1 MGVSVISHT
10 KFKTK
15 KGIVQNLWKFIHFSS
30 IIQLSSIMAQDP
42 NEDTEW
48 NDVLRSKGIIPE
60 KPKEKEIS
68 EDEIIAMMDKAIEKK
83 TLGKAMEDMNLD
95 ELDELEDE
103 EEERILEEHRRARMA
118 EIKKLQAK
126 ASFGTVGEISGQDY
140 VNEVN
145 KAGEGI
151 WVVLHL
157 YKQGIPLCALINQYM
172 TNIAAKNPNVKFLKS
187 ISTTCIPNYPD
198 RNLPTLFVYYEGEM
212 KKQLAGPHNFRGM
225 NMTSDEFEYI
235 LSKTGAIK
243 TEIKSDPRPQVKD
256 VMMSS
261 LRNGGNKDDSDTDN
275 DDW

>member
-1 MGVSVISHT
+1 
-10 KFKTK
+10 
-15 KGIVQNLWKFIHFSS
+15 
-30 IIQLSSIMAQDP
+30 MAQDP

-48 NDVLRSKGIIPE
+48 NDVLRSRGIIPE
-60 KPKEKEIS
+60 KTKEKEIS

-83 TLGKAMEDMNLD
+83 NLGKAMEDMNLD

-103 EEERILEEHRRARMA
+103 EEERVLEEYRRARMA

-126 ASFGTVGEISGQDY
+126 SSFGTVGEISAQDY

-145 KAGEGI
+145 KAGDGI
-151 WVVLHL
+151 WVILHL

-172 TNIAAKNPNVKFLKS
+172 TNIAAKNPDVKFLKS

-198 RNLPTLFVYYEGEM
+198 RNLPTIFVYYEGEM

-225 NMTSDEFEYI
+225 NMTSDEFEFI
-235 LSKTGAIK
+235 LGKTGAIK

-256 VMMSS
+256 VMMSK
-261 LRNGGNKDDSDTDN
+261 LQNGAIRNGANKDDDSDN

>member
-1 MGVSVISHT
+1 
-10 KFKTK
+10 
-15 KGIVQNLWKFIHFSS
+15 
-30 IIQLSSIMAQDP
+30 MAQDP

-48 NDVLRSKGIIPE
+48 NDVLRSRGIIPE

-68 EDEIIAMMDKAIEKK
+68 EDEIISMMDKAIQKK
-83 TLGKAMEDMNLD
+83 TIGKAMEDMNLD

-103 EEERILEEHRRARMA
+103 EEERVLEEYRRVRMA
-118 EIKKLQAK
+118 EMKKMQAT
-126 ASFGTVGEISGQDY
+126 ANFGTVGEISGQDY

-157 YKQGIPLCALINQYM
+157 YKQGIPLCALINQYL
-172 TNIAAKNPNVKFLKS
+172 TNLAAKNPSVKFLKS

-198 RNLPTLFVYYEGEM
+198 RNLPTLFVYYEGDM
-212 KKQLAGPHNFRGM
+212 KKQLAGPHCFRGM
-225 NMTSDEFEYI
+225 NMTSDELEFI
-235 LSKTGAIK
+235 LGKTGAIK

-256 VMMSS
+256 VMMSK
-261 LRNGGNKDDSDTDN
+261 LRNGANKDDSDTDN

>member
-60 KPKEKEIS
+60 KPKEVEVN
-68 EDEIIAMMDKAIEKK
+68 EDDIIAMMDKAIEKK

-103 EEERILEEHRRARMA
+103 EEERILEEYRKARMA
-118 EIKKLQAK
+118 EIKNMQAK
-126 ASFGTVGEISGQDY
+126 SNFGTVGEISGQDY

-151 WVVLHL
+151 WVILHL

-172 TNIAAKNPNVKFLKS
+172 TNLSAKFPNVKFLKG

-198 RNLPTLFVYYEGEM
+198 RNLPTLFVYYEGDM
-212 KKQLAGPHNFRGM
+212 KKQSAGPHCFRGM
-225 NMTSDEFEYI
+225 NMTSDEFEFI
-235 LSKTGAIK
+235 LGKTGAIK

-256 VMMSS
+256 VMMSK
-261 LRNGGNKDDSDTDN
+261 LRNGANKDDSDTDN

>member
-1 MGVSVISHT
+1 
-10 KFKTK
+10 
-15 KGIVQNLWKFIHFSS
+15 
-30 IIQLSSIMAQDP
+30 MAQDP

-48 NDVLRSKGIIPE
+48 NDVLRSRGIIPE

-68 EDEIIAMMDKAIEKK
+68 EDEIISMMDKAIQKK

-103 EEERILEEHRRARMA
+103 EEERVLEEYRRVRMA
-118 EIKKLQAK
+118 EMKKMQAT

-157 YKQGIPLCALINQYM
+157 YKQGIPLCALINQYL
-172 TNIAAKNPNVKFLKS
+172 TNLAAKNPTVKFLKS

-198 RNLPTLFVYYEGEM
+198 RNLPTLFVYYEGDM
-212 KKQLAGPHNFRGM
+212 KKQLAGPHCFRGM
-225 NMTSDEFEYI
+225 NMTSDELEFI
-235 LSKTGAIK
+235 LGKTGAIK

-256 VMMSS
+256 VMMSK
-261 LRNGGNKDDSDTDN
+261 LRNGANKDDSDTDN

>member
-1 MGVSVISHT
+1 
-10 KFKTK
+10 
-15 KGIVQNLWKFIHFSS
+15 
-30 IIQLSSIMAQDP
+30 MAQDP

-83 TLGKAMEDMNLD
+83 TVGKAMEDMTLD

-103 EEERILEEHRRARMA
+103 EEERILEEYRRARMA
-118 EIKKLQAK
+118 EIKKMQAK

-145 KAGEGI
+145 KAGDGI

-157 YKQGIPLCALINQYM
+157 YKQGIPLCALINQYL
-172 TNIAAKNPNVKFLKS
+172 TILAAKNPNVKFLKS

-198 RNLPTLFVYYEGEM
+198 RNLPTIFVYYEGDM

-225 NMTSDEFEYI
+225 NMTSDEFEFI

-256 VMMSS
+256 VMMSK
-261 LRNGGNKDDSDTDN
+261 LRNGAITSKDEGSDSDN